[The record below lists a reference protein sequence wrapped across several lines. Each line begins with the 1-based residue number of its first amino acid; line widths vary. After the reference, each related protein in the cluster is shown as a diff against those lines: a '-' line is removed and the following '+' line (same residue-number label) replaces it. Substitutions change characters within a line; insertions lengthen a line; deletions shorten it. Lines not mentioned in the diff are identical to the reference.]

1 LKTKPISFLIKRI
14 YIYTLTT
21 AILLLTGFSAL
32 ANAQLLPADTAEG
45 NDSVYVERQQLS
57 DSIIS
62 YADDYLGVKYRRG
75 GKCSTGFD
83 CSGFVRHVFK
93 KFGYTTP
100 ASSSAIKTVGV
111 EVKKDSARPGD
122 IIYFT
127 GRNAKTKKPGHVGI
141 VTEVKD
147 GTIYFI
153 HASVNLG
160 ISYSNNQTV
169 YYKKRYLGIRRVLNY

>member
-1 LKTKPISFLIKRI
+1 VAF
-14 YIYTLTT
+14 T
-21 AILLLTGFSAL
+21 AA
-32 ANAQLLPADTAEG
+32 AKVQMMPADSAG
-45 NDSVYVERQQLS
+45 GMDSAYVEVQQLS
-57 DSIIS
+57 DSIIN

-100 ASSSAIKTVGV
+100 ASSSAIKTVGK
-111 EVKKDSARPGD
+111 EVKKDDARPGD

-141 VTEVKD
+141 ITEVKD
-147 GTIYFI
+147 GVIYFI

-160 ISYSNNQTV
+160 ISYSNHTTT
-169 YYKKRYLGIRRVLNY
+169 YYSKRFLGIRRVLE